1 MPNID
6 PRLDQRASLEG
17 GGSMRSSG
25 GSGLA
30 RIVAPIVWMLVGAS
44 LATGTLWAL
53 DSSPRRAIAKLT
65 AGKVKVET
73 IKPGSGARPTLTD
86 MVLINYKGMLPDGK
100 VFDQN
105 QNVPMPLDGVIPGF
119 TQALTEMQRGG
130 SYKVF
135 IPAELAYGEKGA
147 GPIPPNTDLTFEID
161 LIDFRSRQE
170 VEAEMQKMQQLQQ
183 QQQQLN
189 PSPAP
194 PTPARP

>member
-1 MPNID
+1 M
-6 PRLDQRASLEG
+6 
-17 GGSMRSSG
+17 
-25 GSGLA
+25 
-30 RIVAPIVWMLVGAS
+30 VVGAS
-44 LATGTLWAL
+44 LATGALWTL

-73 IKPGSGARPTLTD
+73 IKAGSGGRPTMSD
-86 MVLINYKGMLPDGK
+86 MVLINYKGTLPDGK

-105 QNVPMPLDGVIPGF
+105 RNVPMPLEGVIPGF
-119 TQALTEMQRGG
+119 SQAMMQMQRGG

-161 LIDFRSRQE
+161 LLDFRSRQE
-170 VEAEMQKMQQLQQ
+170 VEAEMQQMQQQQ

-189 PSPAP
+189 PPPAP
-194 PTPARP
+194 TTPAAP